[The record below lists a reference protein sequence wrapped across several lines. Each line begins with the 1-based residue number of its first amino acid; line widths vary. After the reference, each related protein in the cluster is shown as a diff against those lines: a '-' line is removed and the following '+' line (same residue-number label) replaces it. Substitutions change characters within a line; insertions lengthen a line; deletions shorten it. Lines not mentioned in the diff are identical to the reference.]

1 LRNDHTGGQLT
12 MAFWITLGRSFFS
25 LLLGLAL
32 LFWPDR
38 SLGMLA
44 NFMGGFWI
52 AGSLLS
58 LRWGFAQEKSKPLA
72 ITVGILGVA
81 GGLLLSGRRIVDNV
95 ISPDLL
101 FVFIGLIAILTG
113 MLHMDGR
120 IPVYKRPI
128 FRRTRSG
135 ALLGIFEIVLG
146 LILLFTPWQD
156 RVLINYVALAWA
168 LIGSVILFTDA
179 LAMRRD
185 AKEGDQALQ

>member
-1 LRNDHTGGQLT
+1 
-12 MAFWITLGRSFFS
+12 
-25 LLLGLAL
+25 
-32 LFWPDR
+32 
-38 SLGMLA
+38 
-44 NFMGGFWI
+44 MGGFWI

-58 LRWGFAQEKSKPLA
+58 IRWGFAQEQSRPLA
-72 ITVGILGVA
+72 ITVGFLGVA
-81 GGLLLSGRRIVDNV
+81 GGLLLSGRRLVDNV
-95 ISPDLL
+95 VSPDLL
-101 FVFIGLIAILTG
+101 FVVIGIIAVLTG
-113 MLHMDGR
+113 VLHMDGR

-179 LAMRRD
+179 LAMRSETKD
-185 AKEGDQALQ
+185 GEQVG